1 MTLAINGTSGLLQNY
16 DYQTPTTGFTYTF
29 NAYNALVMNPAGTLA
44 TGTITMPAAPVDG
57 MTITFSSTKII
68 TTLTVSANTGQTIN
82 NAVTTL
88 AAGQS
93 ASYVYR
99 AASTAWFPFSN
110 VSASTTA
117 TPYGGPRARYYSTP
131 ATGQRFTIPTG
142 VTSAKITIVGGGGG
156 GGSGGGCP
164 GANGGSGGAG
174 ASLVQWV
181 TGLTPGN
188 TLTVA
193 VGARGTGGT
202 SSNNGGGGGT
212 SSVAS
217 GTQTITTLQCT
228 GGTGGIGGNGGGGS
242 GSSGTATGTSSGIA
256 ITGVVITGPVGT
268 FSCTASSFPLAVG
281 QQILISGTSGGT
293 GSITGYSNPTLY
305 YIIVTDG
312 STTFTLS
319 TTYGGGAVGT
329 AAGTP
334 TGLTYTINDTD
345 GRAGYAFA
353 AYGLNILN
361 GGSGGG
367 GSSSSGGGPGSA
379 GGQGYVL
386 IEY

>member
-1 MTLAINGTSGLLQNY
+1 MTLALSGTNGLLQNY
-16 DYQTPTTGFTYTF
+16 DYQTPTTGFSYTF
-29 NAYNALVMNPAGTLA
+29 TTFNTLVMNPAGTLA
-44 TGTITMPAAPVDG
+44 TGTITMPASPVDG

-68 TTLTVSANTGQTIN
+68 TALTVNANTGQTIN

-88 AAGQS
+88 AAGQT
-93 ASYVYR
+93 ASYIYR
-99 AASTAWFPFSN
+99 AASTAWFPFSD
-110 VSASTTA
+110 VSVAV
-117 TPYGGPRARYYSTP
+117 TPYGGPRARYYPTV

-156 GGSGGGCP
+156 GGGGSSSCPTASGG
-164 GANGGSGGAG
+164 NGGTG

-193 VGARGTGGT
+193 VGGGGSRGT
-202 SSNNGGGGGT
+202 SSGGGGSGGT
-212 SSVAS
+212 SSVSS

-228 GGTGGIGGNGGGGS
+228 GGSGGNGGGSGGGNGS
-242 GSSGTATGTSSGIA
+242 NGTATGVSVGIA

-268 FSCTASSFPLAVG
+268 FSCTASSFPLVVG
-281 QQILISGTSGGT
+281 QQLLISGTSGGT

-305 YIIVTDG
+305 YIIATDG

-345 GRAGYAFA
+345 GRTGYSFAGYGA
-353 AYGLNILN
+353 NILN
-361 GGSGGG
+361 GGFGGSGGAPA
-367 GSSSSGGGPGSA
+367 SSNGNVGT
-379 GGQGYVL
+379 QGYVL

>member
-1 MTLAINGTSGLLQNY
+1 MTLALSGTNGLLQNY
-16 DYQTPTTGFTYTF
+16 DYQTPTTGFSYTF
-29 NAYNALVMNPAGTLA
+29 TAFNTLVMNPAGTLA
-44 TGTITMPAAPVDG
+44 TGTITLPAAPVDG
-57 MTITFSSTKII
+57 MVITFSSTQTI
-68 TTLTVSANTGQTIN
+68 TALTVSANTGKTIN

-88 AAGQS
+88 SAGQS

-99 AASTAWFPFSN
+99 AASTAWFPFSD
-110 VSASTTA
+110 VSVPAA
-117 TPYGGPRARYYSTP
+117 VTPYGGPRARYYPTV

-156 GGSGGGCP
+156 GGGGSAACPTSGGGD
-164 GANGGSGGAG
+164 GGRG
-174 ASLVQWV
+174 ASLVQWL

-193 VGARGTGGT
+193 VGARGAGGTGGGNG
-202 SSNNGGGGGT
+202 SSGGT
-212 SSVAS
+212 SSVSS

-228 GGTGGIGGNGGGGS
+228 GGSGGTGGQSGGGG
-242 GSSGTATGTSSGIA
+242 GSSGTATGVSVGIA

-268 FSCTASSFPLAVG
+268 FSCTASSFPLVVG
-281 QQILISGTSGGT
+281 QQILISGTLGGT

-305 YIIVTDG
+305 YIIATDG

-319 TTYGGGAVGT
+319 TTYGGGPVGT

-345 GRAGYAFA
+345 GRTGYSFT
-353 AYGLNILN
+353 AYGTNILN

-367 GSSSSGGGPGSA
+367 GGGTGGSNGSPGV
-379 GGQGYVL
+379 QGYVL